1 LGVIRAKA
9 GRVQITSVIVHT
21 VTFRL
26 RLRHELPRRPAISTA
41 PQTDAGRSASA
52 RAFIHSLNILVKYT
66 RLYGVNHKR
75 TKTQFQTSWTELQ
88 QAVTGDNGFLLGVS
102 DNKLLLGGIPLES
115 GQAERSFA
123 QLLTA
128 AGLASIHFTSKVSLD
143 DFTRLVRAFAMGG
156 SKAQDFAKQIKE
168 ALGDG
173 KNSSIRINEVKF
185 VAADPA
191 TGEISMAAQIAAQSL
206 GPEFKQWLN
215 DPQKLLQLI
224 AAAQGAG
231 AGGPGE
237 AGGAPLGSVPTV
249 AIPSGGGTGGGG
261 GTGSGGGTGTGG
273 GGGTGSGGGTGTGG
287 GGTGTGGGGGTGT
300 GRGGSGGGPAWKG
313 GVVPLQEE
321 EVIQTIR
328 LLTHFGQAM
337 QDPNASPENLK
348 LELGKAPEG
357 AKVNLAGLLE
367 SLASQVSHEETDDTP
382 LLMKAAEHMA
392 IKFALDR
399 YSKGEVKVNAVH
411 QMMEHMSR
419 QMDTLRQILRVQE
432 DKMSKAGILVESHA
446 DILDRMF
453 WSEVPEAGKKSVLL
467 SGEAAC
473 VPPRNIRQ
481 FVEVLLE
488 RGDREL
494 AAKILA
500 NYSGCLDAKEAEP
513 RRKTA
518 IGLSQIA
525 DLYASTSDDVMSNTI
540 ALLGDKLSRET
551 DPEIQSLLS
560 AAYARFGQEACARKK
575 YKAIAEVCSSFD
587 LIGQERPKLVQDLRS
602 RVGVENRL
610 PEMIEEAIN
619 AAEVAEDLVNVLQQL
634 PRSSVEHL
642 AERFFRSHK
651 REECDRI
658 VELVN
663 ELGQSGVEDL
673 REILRTGQP
682 RQAASTVGLLSRLG
696 VASLLE
702 LLPSRISEFNRFYQD
717 IIVRQIA
724 YGAAPDRGRT
734 LLELLEMLDPL
745 ILPEAIDEIGMSLDR
760 SASSSLIA
768 LAAAGETRSRPPF
781 VQLKA
786 IESLG
791 RLREPEAVPVL
802 RSIMDDKK
810 MWGHSQHR
818 ELRIAAAQAL
828 SKIDPRYAAQAMGDS
843 SLESAEL
850 AITPLD
856 PAPACPWVRQRRY
869 ERIILPRTLS
879 ATLSSSWGK
888 SNIIMREMSLG
899 GGMGTRSD
907 NLRVGSEANVEISL
921 GVKKIRGQILLRRA
935 RVNEIGF
942 EFVSMDL
949 DSRHRLRRFL
959 MEAVGKAPVNLS
971 DTWDGERKV

>member
-1 LGVIRAKA
+1 M
-9 GRVQITSVIVHT
+9 
-21 VTFRL
+21 
-26 RLRHELPRRPAISTA
+26 
-41 PQTDAGRSASA
+41 
-52 RAFIHSLNILVKYT
+52 
-66 RLYGVNHKR
+66 NHKR
-75 TKTQFQTSWTELQ
+75 TEGQFQLTWSEMQ
-88 QAVTGDNGFLLGVS
+88 QALSGDNGFLLGVS
-102 DNKLLLGGIPLES
+102 DNKLLLDGIPLDT

-128 AGLASIHFTSKVSLD
+128 AGLASIHFSNKVTLE
-143 DFTRLVRAFAMGG
+143 DFTRLVSAFAMGA
-156 SKAQDFAKQIKE
+156 SKAQDFAKQLKE
-168 ALGDG
+168 TLGDN

-185 VAADPA
+185 IAADPA
-191 TGEISMAAQIAAQSL
+191 TGEISVAAQIAAQSL

-224 AAAQGAG
+224 AAAQGATS
-231 AGGPGE
+231 GGSGE
-237 AGGAPLGSVPTV
+237 PGGAPLGSVPTV
-249 AIPSGGGTGGGG
+249 PIPGGGGGDGPGGGTGA
-261 GTGSGGGTGTGG
+261 GGGTGTGHG
-273 GGGTGSGGGTGTGG
+273 GN
-287 GGTGTGGGGGTGT
+287 
-300 GRGGSGGGPAWKG
+300 GGGPAWKG
-313 GVVPLQEE
+313 GVVALQEE

-348 LELGKAPEG
+348 VELGKAPAG

-367 SLASQVSHEETDDTP
+367 SLAAQVTHEQESSDTP

-432 DKMSKAGILVESHA
+432 DKMGKAGILIESHA

-453 WSEVPEAGKKSVLL
+453 WAEVPEAGKKSVLL

-488 RGDREL
+488 RGDHEL
-494 AAKILA
+494 AAKILS
-500 NYSGCLDAKEAEP
+500 NYCGCLDAAEP
-513 RRKTA
+513 ESRRKTA

-525 DLYASTSDDVMSNTI
+525 DLYASAPDEVMPNAI
-540 ALLGDKLSRET
+540 ALMGEKLGKET
-551 DPEIQSLLS
+551 DSEIQSLLS
-560 AAYARFGQEACARKK
+560 AAYARFGQEACSRKK
-575 YKAIAEVCSSFD
+575 YKAIAEVCSS
-587 LIGQERPKLVQDLRS
+587 LERVAAERPVLVQDLRS

-619 AAEVAEDLVNVLQQL
+619 APEVPEELVNVLQQL
-634 PRSSVEHL
+634 PKHSVEQL
-642 AERFFRSHK
+642 AERFFRSQK
-651 REECDRI
+651 RVECDRI
-658 VELVN
+658 VELVS
-663 ELGQSGVEDL
+663 ELGQPGVADL
-673 REILRTGQP
+673 REMLRTGQP

-696 VASLLE
+696 VTALLE
-702 LLPSRISEFNRFYQD
+702 LLPSRMSEFNRFYQD
-717 IIVRQIA
+717 VIVRQVA

-734 LLELLEMLDPL
+734 LLELLELLDSL

-768 LAAAGETRSRPPF
+768 LASAGETRSRPPF

-786 IESLG
+786 VESLG
-791 RLREPEAVPVL
+791 RLRETDAVPVL
-802 RSIMDDKK
+802 RSIVEDKK
-810 MWGHSQHR
+810 MWGYSQHR

-828 SKIDPRYAAQAMGDS
+828 SKIDPRYGAQALSDS
-843 SLESAEL
+843 GLESAEL

-856 PAPACPWVRQRRY
+856 PGPACPWVRQRRY
-869 ERIILPRTLS
+869 DRIILPRTLN

-888 SNIIMREMSLG
+888 SNVVMREMSLG
-899 GGMGTRSD
+899 GGMGTRND
-907 NLRVGSEANVEISL
+907 NLRVGSEAHIEISL
-921 GVKKIRGQILLRRA
+921 GVKKIRGEILLRRA

-949 DSRHRLRRFL
+949 DSRHRLRRIL
-959 MEAVGKAPVNLS
+959 MEALEKAPSNRADS
-971 DTWDGERKV
+971 WDGERKG

>member
-1 LGVIRAKA
+1 VYTRGLLRLPVYRGHAPHPSGHLAFGTIGLYPPA
-9 GRVQITSVIVHT
+9 GPITSVIVHL
-21 VTFRL
+21 VTFRF
-26 RLRHELPRRPAISTA
+26 RLRNELPKAHRRPAIHIA
-41 PQTDAGRSASA
+41 AQTDVGRNASA
-52 RAFIHSLNILVKYT
+52 RAFLHSLNILIKYT

-75 TKTQFQTSWTELQ
+75 TEGQFKMTWSELQ
-88 QAVTGDNGFLLGVS
+88 QALGGDNGFLLGVS
-102 DNKLLLGGIPLES
+102 DNKLLLDGIPLDS

-123 QLLTA
+123 QLLSA
-128 AGLASIHFTSKVSLD
+128 AGLASIHFSNKVTLD

-168 ALGDG
+168 ALGDN
-173 KNSSIRINEVKF
+173 KKSSIRINEVKF

-191 TGEISMAAQIAAQSL
+191 TAEISVAAQIAAQSL

-224 AAAQGAG
+224 AAAQGASS
-231 AGGPGE
+231 GGSGE
-237 AGGAPLGSVPTV
+237 PGGAPLGSVPTV
-249 AIPSGGGTGGGG
+249 PIAAGAAT
-261 GTGSGGGTGTGG
+261 TA
-273 GGGTGSGGGTGTGG
+273 
-287 GGTGTGGGGGTGT
+287 
-300 GRGGSGGGPAWKG
+300 GGSAPAWKG

-348 LELGKAPEG
+348 VELGKAPEG
-357 AKVNLAGLLE
+357 ARVNLAGLLE
-367 SLASQVSHEETDDTP
+367 SLASQASHEESSDTP

-411 QMMEHMSR
+411 NMMEHMSR

-453 WSEVPEAGKKSVLL
+453 WAEVPEAGKRSVLL

-473 VPPRNIRQ
+473 VPSRNIRQ
-481 FVEVLLE
+481 FVELLLE

-500 NYSGCLDAKEAEP
+500 NYCGCLDAGEPEP

-525 DLYASTSDDVMSNTI
+525 DLYASVSDDLMANAI
-540 ALLGDKLSRET
+540 AVVGEKLSRET

-560 AAYARFGQEACARKK
+560 AAYARLGQEACARKK
-575 YKAIAEVCSSFD
+575 YKAIAELCSSLD
-587 LIGQERPKLVQDLRS
+587 HIAQARPVMVQDLRC

-619 AAEVAEDLVNVLQQL
+619 APEAPEELVTVLQLL
-634 PRSSVEHL
+634 PKSSVEHL
-642 AERFFRSHK
+642 AERFFRSQK
-651 REECDRI
+651 RVECDRI

-663 ELGQSGVEDL
+663 ELGQPGVADL
-673 REILRTGQP
+673 RETLRSGQP
-682 RQAASTVGLLSRLG
+682 RQAASTVGLLSRLS
-696 VASLLE
+696 VTTLLE
-702 LLPSRISEFNRFYQD
+702 LLPSRMSEFNRFYQD
-717 IIVRQIA
+717 VLVRQIA

-734 LLELLEMLDPL
+734 LLELLELLDPL

-760 SASSSLIA
+760 SAASSLIA

-786 IESLG
+786 VESLG
-791 RLREPEAVPVL
+791 RLRETEAVPVL

-810 MWGHSQHR
+810 IWGHSQHR

-828 SKIDPRYAAQAMGDS
+828 SKIDPRYGAQALSDS
-843 SLESAEL
+843 GLESAEL

-869 ERIILPRTLS
+869 ERIILPRTVS

-888 SNIIMREMSLG
+888 SNVVMREMSLG
-899 GGMGTRSD
+899 GGMGTRND
-907 NLRVGSEANVEISL
+907 NLRVGSEANIEISL

-942 EFVSMDL
+942 ELVSMDL

-959 MEAVGKAPVNLS
+959 MEAVYKAPTNRS
-971 DTWDGERKV
+971 DAWDGERKV